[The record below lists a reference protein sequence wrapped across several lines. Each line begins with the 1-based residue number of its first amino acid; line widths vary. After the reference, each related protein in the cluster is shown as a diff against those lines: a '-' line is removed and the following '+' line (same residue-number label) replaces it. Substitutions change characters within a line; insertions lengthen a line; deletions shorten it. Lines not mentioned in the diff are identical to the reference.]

1 MRVLRL
7 LILATVSCLIAQV
20 SLAASPADNY
30 PDRPIRIVVPWAA
43 GGFTD
48 VFGRLLAEK
57 MTKSMGQ
64 TVLVDNRPGASGA
77 IGAKQVAQS
86 APDGYTLLLNTS
98 DSTVKLMQDKSPD
111 PARDFTPVA
120 LLGTQPV
127 VLAVGKH
134 VPVTTLA
141 EFVASAKAAPGKI
154 TYGSSGEGSAVH
166 LGMELLANEAGIK
179 LNHVPYKG
187 MGPALTDLLA
197 GQIDSVLLSF
207 QGSAGNFK
215 NGKLTPLA
223 VSSPKR
229 SNVDPNLPTIAESGY
244 PTFQLM
250 LWYAIIGPKDMPAPI
265 VDRLNREIKAAL
277 TAPDLLERLTS
288 AGTEPVGSSPKELQQ
303 FVDAEVAKWGKVIK

>member
-1 MRVLRL
+1 MKVLHQL
-7 LILATVSCLIAQV
+7 FVATASCLLAQAA
-20 SLAASPADNY
+20 LAASPDNY
-30 PDRPIRIVVPWAA
+30 PERTIRIVVPWAA

-48 VFGRLLAEK
+48 VLGRLLAEK

-64 TVLVDNRPGASGA
+64 PVIVDNRPGASGS
-77 IGAKQVAQS
+77 IGARQVAQS

-98 DSTVKLMQDKSPD
+98 DSTVKLLQEKSPD
-111 PARDFTPVA
+111 PAKDFTPIT
-120 LLGTQPV
+120 LIGTQPV

-134 VPVTTLA
+134 LPVTTLA
-141 EFVASAKAAPGKI
+141 QFVARAKAAPG
-154 TYGSSGEGSAVH
+154 TVTFASSGEGSAVH
-166 LGMELLANEAGIK
+166 LGMELLASEAGIR

-197 GQIDSVLLSF
+197 GQVDSVLLSF

-223 VSSPKR
+223 VSSLKR

-250 LWYAIIGPKDMPAPI
+250 LWYAMIGPKDLPAPI
-265 VDRLNREIKAAL
+265 VERLNREIKAAI
-277 TAPDLLERLTS
+277 ASPDIQARLTG
-288 AGTEPVGSSPKELQQ
+288 AGTDPVGSSPQELAK
-303 FVDAEVAKWGKVIK
+303 FVDDEVAKWSKVIK